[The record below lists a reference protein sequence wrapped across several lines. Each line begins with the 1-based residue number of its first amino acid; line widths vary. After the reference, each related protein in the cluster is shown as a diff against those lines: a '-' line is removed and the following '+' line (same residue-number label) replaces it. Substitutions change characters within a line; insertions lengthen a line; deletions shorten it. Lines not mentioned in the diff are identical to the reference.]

1 MPDLTRPPDKT
12 TALLLILLGLSF
24 WAVFQVMAPAND
36 GYSLGL
42 GTSGFPSYRFVAFTL
57 FYGLLGGAGALCIA
71 VGWTRG
77 FSGVLLGEGRWF
89 IIVATAVGVLIP
101 MLIRSLVLAGG
112 VVADD
117 ESVYRFS
124 AELLASGRL
133 TAPSHPLK
141 LFFDHAFM
149 VNDGRMFSQYFLGW
163 PAIMAL
169 GVPFGAT
176 GYVNALVSG
185 ATVPALYQLL
195 KTVSGVTWARLGIL
209 VFLTSPMIQIAAA
222 TEMSH
227 TSALGALVY
236 AMWFVIL
243 ALRGGGAATH
253 FGFGLALSIA
263 FFIRP
268 ASAIGIAFPWGVL
281 WMWTQLENRT
291 FRNILWFAIPT
302 SLLGLLFLLVNL
314 ELTGSIFG
322 VAYQR
327 AFQYAIENG
336 LRFSHVAPERVGATV
351 MLASGGL
358 SEMLTMTTVGLL
370 RLNMSLFGWPL
381 SLGLVPLAIAFRPAN
396 WWWASVGTYVLAH
409 LAVFDAGIDTFGP
422 THWFEM
428 ALPVLVLSMLGC
440 QRATGWAAEISTN
453 ASPFP
458 RNLVLTF
465 VTASVL
471 LFTPYRLKA
480 VSEIGAMTRR
490 APDAVEEADLHNAI
504 IFVNRPWA
512 ATCNTGLGSP
522 PRHFVFWWPVNDPDF
537 ENDIIWANHLSVEQ
551 DRKLLATFPGREG
564 YITWWNEKPCE
575 LALIPID
582 EAARLGFPNGHTGVA
597 PYTDDQPPTG
607 ERQIDS
613 Q

>member
-1 MPDLTRPPDKT
+1 
-12 TALLLILLGLSF
+12 
-24 WAVFQVMAPAND
+24 MAPANE
-36 GYSLGL
+36 GYALGL
-42 GTSGFPSYRFVAFTL
+42 GNIGFPSYRFVAFTM
-57 FYGLLGGAGALCIA
+57 FYALLGGAGAVCIA

-77 FSGVLLGEGRWF
+77 FSATSLREVPWF
-89 IIVATAVGVLIP
+89 LVVATALGVLIP
-101 MLIRSLVLAGG
+101 VVIRWLVLAGG

-141 LFFDHAFM
+141 LFFDHPFM

-185 ATVPALYQLL
+185 ATVPALYRLL
-195 KTVSGVTWARLGIL
+195 KTVSGVTWARLGVL

-227 TSALGALVY
+227 TSALAALVY
-236 AMWFVIL
+236 AMWLVTL
-243 ALRGGGAATH
+243 ALRGGGPATH

-268 ASAIGIAFPWGVL
+268 ASAVAVTLPWGVL
-281 WMWTQLENRT
+281 WMGTQLKNRA
-291 FRNILWFAIPT
+291 FSNILWFAIPT
-302 SLLGLLFLLVNL
+302 SVLGGLFLWVNA
-314 ELTGSIFG
+314 EQTGSIFG
-322 VAYQR
+322 VAYQQ

-336 LRFSHVAPERVGATV
+336 LRFSHVVPERANATV
-351 MLASGGL
+351 MLASGGFP
-358 SEMLTMTTVGLL
+358 EMLTMTAVGLL

-381 SLGLVPLAIAFRPAN
+381 SLGLLPLAIGLRPAN
-396 WWWASVGTYVLAH
+396 WWWASVGTYVLVH
-409 LAVFDAGIDTFGP
+409 LSLFDAGIDTFGP

-428 ALPVLVLSMLGC
+428 ALPVLVLTMLGC
-440 QRATGWAAEISTN
+440 KRAAGWASQISTN
-453 ASPFP
+453 AAPFP

-480 VSEIGAMTRR
+480 VREIAAMTRR
-490 APDAVEEADLHNAI
+490 APDAVDRAHVHNAV

-522 PRHFVFWWPVNDPDF
+522 PRHFVFWWPVNDPNF
-537 ENDIIWANHLSVEQ
+537 ENDVLWANHLSVKQ
-551 DRKLLATFPGREG
+551 DRKLLDAFPGREG

-575 LALIPID
+575 LELIPI
-582 EAARLGFPNGHTGVA
+582 EKAATLEIPNGNMG
-597 PYTDDQPPTG
+597 PTG
-607 ERQIDS
+607 HVEIYTEEHSPTGQLPN
-613 Q
+613 